1 MSRQHPNPI
10 RGVVFDLDGTLTVPV
25 LDFAAMR
32 AEIGIADGD
41 ILHALAKMPEDERR
55 RALGVIGRHE
65 EAAAAGSELS
75 DGARELLD
83 FIAAAGIKA
92 GVVTRNSRVSVDTFC
107 RKHGIA
113 FDAVITREDAPP
125 KPSPEPLTAA
135 VERMGLGKHEVIYVG
150 DFELDRLTGEA
161 AGIPT
166 YIVRNHAKVRDQ
178 GPDEMRMD
186 SLRDVIAIIREAGD
200 R

>member
-10 RGVVFDLDGTLTVPV
+10 RGVVFDLNGTLTVPV

-32 AEIGIADGD
+32 AEIGIAEGD
-41 ILHALAKMPEDERR
+41 ILHSLARMSEDERS

-65 EAAAAGSELS
+65 DAAAADSELS

-83 FIAAAGIKA
+83 FITAAGIKT
-92 GVVTRNSRVSVDTFC
+92 GVVTRNCRTSVDTFS
-107 RKHGIA
+107 RKHGVA

-161 AGIPT
+161 AGVPT
-166 YIVRNHAKVRDQ
+166 YIVRNHAKRRDE
-178 GPDEMRMD
+178 GPADMRVD
-186 SLRDVIAIIREAGD
+186 TLRDVIGIIQEAGD
-200 R
+200 A

>member
-1 MSRQHPNPI
+1 M
-10 RGVVFDLDGTLTVPV
+10 L
-25 LDFAAMR
+25 
-32 AEIGIADGD
+32 EGD
-41 ILHALAKMPEDERR
+41 DQRITE
-55 RALGVIGRHE
+55 
-65 EAAAAGSELS
+65 
-75 DGARELLD
+75 
-83 FIAAAGIKA
+83 AAGIKT

-135 VERMGLGKHEVIYVG
+135 VERMGLGKHDVIYVG

-178 GPDEMRMD
+178 GPDEMRVD
-186 SLRDVIAIIREAGD
+186 SLRDVIAIIEGAGE